1 MAKKQRQPERTKI
14 SVTTLPN
21 GYGLEVAG
29 NSYMY
34 FTEQQLVEG
43 ILVHVGLA
51 VHDYLSRE
59 TIGDLVAACATW
71 PREGDA
77 IKAAARQEAEIQA
90 LKETHQHDQET
101 IRSMKEQAAK
111 VAERMQRLQWQLEA
125 YIKAE
130 QEAKEQAE
138 PKHAPRTRE
147 RAMAELKGEPR
158 KKPGPKPKAKAD
170 NTEPAAKMSNRGRRS
185 KADAAVL
192 AEIERQQREKG
203 NIL

>member
-1 MAKKQRQPERTKI
+1 MAKKQREPKRTQI
-14 SVTTLPN
+14 SVRTLPN

-59 TIGDLVAACATW
+59 TIGDLIAACATW

-77 IKAAARQEAEIQA
+77 IKAAARMEAEIQA
-90 LKETHQHDQET
+90 MKEAHQHDQET

-111 VAERMQRLQWQLEA
+111 VAERMQRLQCQLEA

-130 QEAKEQAE
+130 QEAKEQE
-138 PKHAPRTRE
+138 PKAEPRTRE

-170 NTEPAAKMSNRGRRS
+170 DTEPAAKMSNRGRRS